1 MPKAPEASVSAAP
14 SPSANASTDVRRAA
28 VDAILSRTSV
38 SAKRLTAPGPT
49 DDELGTMIA
58 AAVTAPDHGSLR
70 PWRFIRI
77 ADTARGALAEVFV
90 EIRRRREPDAT
101 PAILQRDREKALNG
115 PCLIAVVG
123 RIRHESSQVPVSE
136 QYASIGAAIM
146 GVLVTAHLLGY
157 GAIML
162 SGERVRDPMLRE
174 ALGIAGAEE
183 LVGFIT
189 IGSIAAPPSTKPR
202 PDPEDHLLI
211 WYGNAR
217 DARPAR

>member
-1 MPKAPEASVSAAP
+1 MSAAP
-14 SPSANASTDVRRAA
+14 GPSANALADVRRAA

-38 SAKRLTAPGPT
+38 SAKRLTAPGPN
-49 DDELGTMIA
+49 DDELRTMIA

-77 ADTARGALAEVFV
+77 ADTARGALAEIFV
-90 EIRRRREPDAT
+90 EIRRRREPDAA
-101 PAILQRDREKALNG
+101 PVNLERDREKALNG

-123 RIRHESSQVPVSE
+123 RLCHDLPIVPSSE

-146 GVLVTAHLLGY
+146 SVLVAAHLLGY

-162 SGERVRDPMLRE
+162 SGERVRDQMLRE
-174 ALGIAGAEE
+174 ALGIAEAEE
-183 LVGFIT
+183 LIGFIT
-189 IGSIAAPPSTKPR
+189 IGSIAAPPSAKPR
-202 PDPEDHLLI
+202 PDPEDHLLT